1 MVLVRQAL
9 SWACCPRGWWGE
21 PFAVSRS
28 IVVFT
33 CLLALAGCNGGT
45 VDRHALEKDSEAIE
59 SLACEGAL
67 LADEI
72 ANTASTPQFSR
83 VHAGDLK
90 TKASNFADA
99 LSERPTDP
107 GIEQEVRQ
115 LAAKA
120 GHVADLLGDLETHP
134 NDTQRAESLR
144 TELVHQGG
152 GCS

>member
-1 MVLVRQAL
+1 
-9 SWACCPRGWWGE
+9 
-21 PFAVSRS
+21 VSRS
-28 IVVFT
+28 IIFSLL
-33 CLLALAGCNGGT
+33 LLAALSGCNGGT

-72 ANTASTPQFSR
+72 ANTASTSQFSR

-120 GHVADLLGDLETHP
+120 GEVADLLGDLETHP

-144 TELVHQGG
+144 TELVRQGG